1 MLPYALVAVLA
12 FIITQIAEAGIDLLV
27 LLTSLQSKLQPE
39 FISHADSFVRWSIFC
54 LATFAAVKACMAL
67 FTWKVRSR
75 CMLQQSWKVSRYQ
88 C

>member
-1 MLPYALVAVLA
+1 MHWLLSWHSSPHKLL
-12 FIITQIAEAGIDLLV
+12 EAGVDLLV

-39 FISHADSFVRWSIFC
+39 FISHADSFVTWSTFC

-75 CMLQQSWKVSRYQ
+75 RMLQQSWKVSRYR